1 MMSSVIPARLQFQC
15 GHAALVT
22 LPRVKGETTTQRNER
37 VAREKSAALARQ
49 CDFCAPA
56 VEVVVNGNHLV
67 VAEVPLPESVVAE
80 TELVAV
86 LEVAAPVEPAV
97 VEAELEVTVADLVAA
112 EIVAEAEAELEV
124 AAEIVAEAEA
134 ELEAAVEIAAEAE
147 AELKAAAEIAA
158 EAEAELEAA
167 VVEAR
172 VEALTATEPA
182 TPVNGELSTP
192 AASAK
197 RRAPVTARRAR
208 AAEVIRG
215 RRFLVEYRLE
225 RVVRAVDI
233 HDALRQASSLGAAQL
248 TAITRED

>member
-22 LPRVKGETTTQRNER
+22 LPRVKGETATQRNDR

-80 TELVAV
+80 TELIAV
-86 LEVAAPVEPAV
+86 LETPASAAPEVVEAQLEETVAELVAAEVVAEALAEIASEV
-97 VEAELEVTVADLVAA
+97 AAEVEAELEEVAEVAA
-112 EIVAEAEAELEV
+112 EIEAELEV
-124 AAEIVAEAEA
+124 AAIEAQ
-134 ELEAAVEIAAEAE
+134 
-147 AELKAAAEIAA
+147 
-158 EAEAELEAA
+158 
-167 VVEAR
+167 
-172 VEALTATEPA
+172 VEALAATEPETPVTADLSAPA
-182 TPVNGELSTP
+182 TP
-192 AASAK
+192 AK
-197 RRAPVTARRAR
+197 RRAPVATRRVR

-233 HDALRQASSLGAAQL
+233 HDALRQASSLGASQL

>member
-15 GHAALVT
+15 GHAAMVT
-22 LPRVKGETTTQRNER
+22 LPRIKGETATQRNDR
-37 VAREKSAALARQ
+37 VAREKSAALNRP

-67 VAEVPLPESVVAE
+67 VAEVSLPETVVAE

-86 LEVAAPVEPAV
+86 LEPATPVLPVVVKAETEDTLPQLVVAEI
-97 VEAELEVTVADLVAA
+97 EAEVESA
-112 EIVAEAEAELEV
+112 LEV
-124 AAEIVAEAEA
+124 AAVEGL
-134 ELEAAVEIAAEAE
+134 LEALV
-147 AELKAAAEIAA
+147 
-158 EAEAELEAA
+158 EAA
-167 VVEAR
+167 DEV
-172 VEALTATEPA
+172 LPTEPK
-182 TPVNGELSTP
+182 TPADEDLSTP
-192 AASAK
+192 AVSAK
-197 RRAPVTARRAR
+197 RRAPVTTRRVR

-233 HDALRQASSLGAAQL
+233 HDALRQAGSLGASQL